1 MRSGQAALFY
11 FVSIGASIIL
21 SRVVRQQSFV
31 FLRNQTILM
40 LLYSMTTLLNGLYL
54 CGFNDKYFN
63 YYTPSEP
70 WYKRV
75 AGITI
80 QFFDGVTLS
89 LFYWS
94 LAFIYWS
101 SAQLL
106 KFN

>member
-1 MRSGQAALFY
+1 M
-11 FVSIGASIIL
+11 
-21 SRVVRQQSFV
+21 
-31 FLRNQTILM
+31 
-40 LLYSMTTLLNGLYL
+40 
-54 CGFNDKYFN
+54 
-63 YYTPSEP
+63 
-70 WYKRV
+70 

-80 QFFDGVTLS
+80 QFLDGVTLS